1 MKGGKQLLKTLTFI
15 LAVSMVFGIALSET
29 NADEKDPVVLFETSH
44 GNIKIELYPEK
55 APITVENFLAY
66 VKEGFYEG
74 LIFHRVIKDFVIQG
88 GGFLPDMKPRRPTR
102 PPVKNEAGFDLKNE
116 RGTIAMART
125 MEVDSATSQF
135 FINVAENKNLD
146 HADNTPGGFGYAVF
160 GKVIEGM
167 DVVDKIRN
175 VSTHKVG
182 MFRDVP
188 QEPII
193 IRKARLQNE

>member
-1 MKGGKQLLKTLTFI
+1 MLKALTFM
-15 LAVSMVFGIALSET
+15 LAVSVFFGIALSET
-29 NADEKDPVVLFETSH
+29 NAGAKDPVVLLETSH
-44 GNIKIELYPEK
+44 GNIKIELYPEE

-66 VKEGFYEG
+66 VREGFYDG

-102 PPVKNEAGFDLKNE
+102 PPIKNEAGFDLKNE

-146 HADNTPGGFGYAVF
+146 HVDNTPRGFGYAVF

-175 VSTHKVG
+175 VSTHQVG

-188 QEPII
+188 QEQII